1 MWRNSNEKHVS
12 IVSFQETSSQQSIF
26 MKYNKMHY
34 IFWAHILF
42 YVGDF
47 QVFFYWLGG
56 LCEWVIDR
64 VMASSSPG

>member
-12 IVSFQETSSQQSIF
+12 IVSFQETSSQESIF
-26 MKYNKMHY
+26 MRYNKMHY

-47 QVFFYWLGG
+47 QVFFLLAWGP
-56 LCEWVIDR
+56 V
-64 VMASSSPG
+64 